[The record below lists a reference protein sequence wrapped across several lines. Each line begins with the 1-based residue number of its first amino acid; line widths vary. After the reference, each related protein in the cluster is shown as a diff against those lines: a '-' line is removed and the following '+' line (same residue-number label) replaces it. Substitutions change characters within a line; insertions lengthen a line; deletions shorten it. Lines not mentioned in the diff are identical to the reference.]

1 MPEKIINSRLQFL
14 NDTADALAAQGTAI
28 PKAGEPVYEN
38 DTRKLKIGDG
48 VTPLSE
54 LKYFGGDSAG
64 NQGNGIGD
72 GGILRGKS

>member
-48 VTPLSE
+48 VAVSVKL
-54 LKYFGGDSAG
+54 
-64 NQGNGIGD
+64 
-72 GGILRGKS
+72 